1 MRAPNT
7 RVPIA
12 YRDFVLGTNL
22 LLPHLDVPTSRSCQ
36 PDIDFAARIL
46 DKIDNGGIGSAIAI
60 YRELHASATRRAVQD
75 AEVFRLAD
83 ETRNMLE
90 EAGYD
95 LGRNRCLHRSF
106 GLGAVLLSSGVGVAL
121 TVGVTRWADDSDHEF
136 HAWLSY
142 HGEPIAPHGE
152 VAATYAPLLVI

>member
-1 MRAPNT
+1 MTNT

-12 YRDFVLGTNL
+12 YREFALGTNL
-22 LLPHLDVPTSRSCQ
+22 LLPHLDTPKSKLHG
-36 PDIDFAARIL
+36 PDMGMATTL
-46 DKIDNGGIGSAIAI
+46 LSKIDNDGMGSAIAI
-60 YRELHASATRRAVQD
+60 YRELHASATRRPVQD
-75 AEVFRLAD
+75 SELFRLAD
-83 ETRNMLE
+83 EARIRLE

-95 LGRNRCLHRSF
+95 LGWDRCLHRSF
-106 GLGAVLLSSGVGVAL
+106 GLGAALLSSGVGVTL

-152 VAATYAPLLVI
+152 VAGAYAPLLVI